1 MHDPYA
7 VTAAPVVPHANP
19 QPRRRVR
26 WAVAGPAI
34 IGALG
39 LMMATATLT
48 VFMLWKGSV
57 AVQLSQLRAE
67 LATAQSQATSTGT
80 GLSGLSRRMDG
91 MTHDVDALQ
100 GLVGGYST
108 VCSTDLTGPNGP
120 AVFFFLC
127 QQKR

>member
-19 QPRRRVR
+19 QSRRRVR
-26 WAVAGPAI
+26 WAIAGPAI

-39 LMMATATLT
+39 LMVATATLT

-57 AVQLSQLRAE
+57 AVQLRQLRAE
-67 LATAQSQATSTGT
+67 LATAQSQATSAGT
-80 GLSGLSRRMDG
+80 GLSGLSRRTDG

-100 GLVGGYST
+100 RLVGGYSS
-108 VCSTDLTGPNGP
+108 VCSTDLTGPSGP
-120 AVFFFLC
+120 AVFFFPC
-127 QQKR
+127 HQKS